1 MSKRQRLQRSIE
13 IRWLETFGEP
23 PFIRTDPDLML
34 QILESEQER
43 RRAPVEHEV
52 RAAA

>member
-13 IRWLETFGEP
+13 HRWLETFGEP

-34 QILESEQER
+34 RILESEQER
-43 RRAPVEHEV
+43 RRSRASLEA
-52 RAAA
+52 RAA